1 MGQENGNDKRTW
13 QIGSAI
19 ITNWIQFALLVLT
32 LVTFALHTESR
43 LSKIEQR
50 LDDGEKQ
57 IGRMQGQLDRI
68 ESFMYARTP

>member
-1 MGQENGNDKRTW
+1 MGQENGNNRGKW
-13 QIGSAI
+13 EIGSAI

-57 IGRMQGQLDRI
+57 ISRMQNQLDRI
-68 ESFMYARTP
+68 ESFMYTRTP